1 MSQDDLAKNKVSTRA
16 QKEPEPLFFRA
27 GVYFALLGIGHKT
40 GIYKTLCDQLGPE
53 DANAIMDMALFSI
66 IKLNTGR
73 YTYDDPNPSLST
85 VMFDH
90 MAFSTPKVTDSFIA
104 EMCTQRLAA
113 SGQDTAVQ
121 NAYLQNYAGA
131 HPNCGVWLCLDCLP
145 LSASSSTG
153 CWYVRAVSALE
164 GKPVYW
170 TANQGLRPDST
181 ALEKVLR
188 TIHAS
193 GLQVLGVQV
202 SSDMATPE
210 MVATLRQLKLF
221 YLLRLPSTNSC
232 YQELLHLYA
241 KELFW
246 KFKYSFLS
254 KVSDRVLF
262 GFAAPVKVFADD
274 AEESCVGLFFDGL
287 KGAEGFKQKVSQYID
302 AEQAGE
308 DVEEAQNDS
317 EQWLFSS
324 GFWAFASP
332 AELSAADICER
343 YELGELSYQPFLILK
358 KLLTSEHEAAGAA
371 AGSSGTA
378 AIDLDDDFVALKS
391 RLLLTFVYS
400 ALCYELSAVCRKLKI
415 SMPDLLE
422 NFESLLVFKVG
433 YSNFFLQHNPD
444 EETLQQLTECG
455 LTSYALQYSCMEF
468 SDRRLAKT
476 NAYRELQLEPPPPR
490 RPSRP
495 PKAKST
501 DSNAAPAEAGA
512 VKRGP
517 GRPKGSKNKK
527 TLASMD
533 AAALMPLPDFQP
545 VAKRGPG
552 RPKGSKNKKTLARE
566 AFEASLREEAL
577 CEQIKRGRGRPKGS
591 KNKTTLAR
599 EAAEAAAAAREQE
612 LKQEVREQELK
623 QEVKRGRGRPKG
635 SKNKTTLAREAAEA
649 ALRAQSAKRGL
660 GRPKGS
666 KNKTTLEREA
676 GLDLLP
682 TPSAKL

>member
-16 QKEPEPLFFRA
+16 KKEPEPLFFRA
-27 GVYFALLGIGHKT
+27 GVYFALLGLGHRT
-40 GIYKTLCDQLGPE
+40 GIYKILCEQLGPE

-73 YTYDDPNPSLST
+73 YTYDDSNPSLST

-113 SGQDTAVQ
+113 SGKDTAVQ
-121 NAYLQNYAGA
+121 NAYLQNYAGE
-131 HPNCGVWLCLDCLP
+131 HPNCGVWLCFDCLP
-145 LSASSSTG
+145 LAASSTG
-153 CWYVRAVSALE
+153 CWYVQAVSALE

-170 TANQGLRPDST
+170 TATQGHSPDRT
-181 ALEKVLR
+181 ALEEVLR
-188 TIHAS
+188 TIRAS
-193 GLQVLGVQV
+193 GLQVLGVLV
-202 SSDMATPE
+202 SSDMASPDI
-210 MVATLRQLKLF
+210 VATLRQLKLF
-221 YLLRLPSTNSC
+221 YLLRLPSTSSC

-241 KELFW
+241 KELFG
-246 KFKYSFLS
+246 KVKYSFLS
-254 KVSDRVLF
+254 KVSGRVLF
-262 GFAAPVKVFADD
+262 GFTAPVKVFADD
-274 AEESCVGLFFDGL
+274 AEESCVGLFFDGIE
-287 KGAEGFKQKVSQYID
+287 GAEGFKQKVSQYID

-308 DVEEAQNDS
+308 DVEEAQNNS

-324 GFWAFASP
+324 GFWAIASA

-343 YELGELSYQPFLILK
+343 YELGKQSYQPFLILK
-358 KLLTSEHEAAGAA
+358 KLLIAEHEAGAA
-371 AGSSGTA
+371 AGQSSA
-378 AIDLDDDFVALKS
+378 DAIALDDDFVTLKS

-400 ALCYELSAVCRKLKI
+400 ALCCELSAVCRKLKI
-415 SMPDLLE
+415 GMPDLLE

-455 LTSYALQYSCMEF
+455 ITSYALQYSCMEF
-468 SDRRLAKT
+468 KSRRLAKT
-476 NAYRELQLEPPPPR
+476 NACRELQLEPPPPR
-490 RPSRP
+490 RLGRP
-495 PKAKST
+495 PKAKSA

-512 VKRGP
+512 VKRGR

-527 TLASMD
+527 TLASMA

-577 CEQIKRGRGRPKGS
+577 REQIKRGRGRPKGS

-612 LKQEVREQELK
+612 LQ

-649 ALRAQSAKRGL
+649 ALRAQSVKRGP

-676 GLDLLP
+676 ASELLP

>member
-113 SGQDTAVQ
+113 SGKDTAVQ
-121 NAYLQNYAGA
+121 NAYLQSYADS

-145 LSASSSTG
+145 LAAASSTG

-164 GKPVYW
+164 GKPIYW
-170 TANQGLRPDST
+170 TANQGLSPDST
-181 ALEKVLR
+181 ALEEVLR
-188 TIHAS
+188 TISAS
-193 GLQVLGVQV
+193 GLQVLGVLV

-210 MVATLRQLKLF
+210 IVATLRQLKLF
-221 YLLRLPSTNSC
+221 YLLRLPSTSSC

-274 AEESCVGLFFDGL
+274 AEKSCIGLLFDRRE
-287 KGAEGFKQKVSQYID
+287 GAEGFKQKVTQYLETKLARDDADEDEDEDEDLSQF
-302 AEQAGE
+302 
-308 DVEEAQNDS
+308 
-317 EQWLFSS
+317 LFSS
-324 GFWAFASP
+324 GFWAIASA

-343 YELGELSYQPFLILK
+343 YEVGEQSYQPFLILK
-358 KLLTSEHEAAGAA
+358 KLLTAEHEAGAA

-378 AIDLDDDFVALKS
+378 AIALDDDFVTLKS

-400 ALCYELSAVCRKLKI
+400 ALCCELSAVCRKLKI

-422 NFESLLVFKVG
+422 NFESLLVFKVD

-455 LTSYALQYSCMEF
+455 ITSYALQYSCMEF
-468 SDRRLAKT
+468 KSRRLAKT

-490 RPSRP
+490 RLGRP

-512 VKRGP
+512 VKRGR

-545 VAKRGPG
+545 VAKRSPG

-577 CEQIKRGRGRPKGS
+577 CEQMKRGRGRPKGS

-599 EAAEAAAAAREQE
+599 EAAEAAAAT
-612 LKQEVREQELK
+612 REQELK

-649 ALRAQSAKRGL
+649 ALRAQSAKRGP

-676 GLDLLP
+676 GLELLP
-682 TPSAKL
+682 TPSSQL